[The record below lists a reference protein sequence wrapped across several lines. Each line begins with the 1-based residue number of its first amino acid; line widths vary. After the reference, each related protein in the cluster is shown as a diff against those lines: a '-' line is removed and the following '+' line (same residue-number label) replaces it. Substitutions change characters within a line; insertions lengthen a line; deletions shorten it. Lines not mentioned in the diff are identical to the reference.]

1 MAAPYAGATPP
12 GWHGYIAAVLIVV
25 PPSESKNPPP
35 RRGRPVDLERLSF
48 PRLTSLRARVLD
60 ALVTTS
66 ARTDALA
73 RLDVGASLCDEVE
86 RNTRLRRLPA
96 RPALEVYNGV
106 LYDALDASS
115 LSPAAKRRA
124 ASRVVIVSG
133 LWGAVRPT
141 DRIPAYRCTI
151 CATLVGVDALEPAWR
166 AMLPA
171 VLAEAAGPRGVV
183 VDCRSSSYLAMGRP
197 TGLGDRTVEVRVLR
211 DVAGRRSVVSHM
223 AKHTRG
229 EVARHLLDSGAD
241 PRTPQGLVEVLR
253 DRWEV
258 ELVPPPRPGRAW
270 TVAVV
275 LPGHGNDPGNDQGDA

>member
-1 MAAPYAGATPP
+1 
-12 GWHGYIAAVLIVV
+12 VLIVV

-35 RRGRPVDLERLSF
+35 RRGKPVDLERLSF
-48 PRLTSLRARVLD
+48 PRLTALRARVLD

-166 AMLPA
+166 A
-171 VLAEAAGPRGVV
+171 
-183 VDCRSSSYLAMGRP
+183 
-197 TGLGDRTVEVRVLR
+197 VLR
-211 DVAGRRSVVSHM
+211 IRMRRCCLPISSFPRR
-223 AKHTRG
+223 AKRSLKPATGCPRAPRST
-229 EVARHLLDSGAD
+229 ARSIDSTIA
-241 PRTPQGLVEVLR
+241 
-253 DRWEV
+253 
-258 ELVPPPRPGRAW
+258 
-270 TVAVV
+270 
-275 LPGHGNDPGNDQGDA
+275 